1 MLGVELLAHWNIKIA
16 FSPSGHG
23 LMTLIVSFLVI
34 NKVNLAFG
42 RYMDCRH
49 AIGHAL
55 AALRE
60 LNQAALQ
67 YTFALPP
74 SNQRASQWRREV
86 SKIGHAC
93 QLPVGKNHEPNGFP
107 FPCLL
112 CMTK

>member
-1 MLGVELLAHWNIKIA
+1 MLGVELLSHWDVKIA

-23 LMTLIVSFLVI
+23 LMTLIVSFLVV

-55 AALRE
+55 SALRE
-60 LNQAALQ
+60 LNQSALQ

-74 SNQRASQWRREV
+74 SIKRASEWRRRV
-86 SKIGHAC
+86 SNNTAT
-93 QLPVGKNHEPNGFP
+93 VGP
-107 FPCLL
+107 
-112 CMTK
+112 